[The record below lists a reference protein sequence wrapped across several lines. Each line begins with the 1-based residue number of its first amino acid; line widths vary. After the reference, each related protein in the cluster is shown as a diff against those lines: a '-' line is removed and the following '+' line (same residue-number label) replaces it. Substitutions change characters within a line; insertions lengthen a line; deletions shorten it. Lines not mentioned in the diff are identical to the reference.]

1 MKTIQ
6 AALLFIFIPVLCAV
20 GQTSAQR
27 VYQAEQTRDRQ
38 AAIADQREMATEAAN
53 RRMQQIKLA
62 MGERAVAQMKA
73 TLDTFPW
80 RVIDG
85 ETQQVTVG
93 WCTFS
98 GTILDNW
105 PKGVRVQGEY
115 HTMYPSGAVSFAG
128 QFFVKGYPYP
138 ARPNDPVQAHLAAK
152 PSQMFTFEAP
162 RLQRT
167 FTLQSL
173 DFGLPCDA
181 PPVDTNAVQVKAE
194 SAKQSANERI
204 LAANEAAAAQGDP
217 YGLLRMGER
226 YRDGDGVEV
235 DMDKARKYLSRAAAA
250 GDMTASNELAALPP
264 ISAPAVTSTAQK

>member
-1 MKTIQ
+1 M
-6 AALLFIFIPVLCAV
+6 ALFFIFTPVLCAV

-27 VYQAEQTRDRQ
+27 AYDAEQARNKQQAIVDQQEQ
-38 AAIADQREMATEAAN
+38 AAEAAN

-62 MGERAVAQMKA
+62 AGERAVAQMKA

-80 RVIDG
+80 RVVDG

-115 HTMYPSGAVSFAG
+115 HTMYPSGAVHFTG

-138 ARPNDPVQAHLAAK
+138 ARPNTPVELHLAAK
-152 PSQMFTFEAP
+152 PSEMFTLEAP

-167 FTLQSL
+167 FTLQAL

-181 PPVDTNAVQVKAE
+181 PPVDTNAVQAKAE
-194 SAKQSANERI
+194 STKQSANERI

-235 DMDKARKYLSRAAAA
+235 DMDKARNYLSRAAAA
-250 GDMTASNELAALPP
+250 GDLTASNELAALPP
-264 ISAPAVTSTAQK
+264 ISAPAATTSTAQK